1 MDVVEGALVDVVT
14 LEVEVVDGADD
25 VAEQRQGV
33 SVHWH
38 TGLFKSVSQRA
49 TGMPGMNNLLKMMDH

>member
-1 MDVVEGALVDVVT
+1 VDVVEGALVDVVT

-33 SVHWH
+33 SVH
-38 TGLFKSVSQRA
+38 
-49 TGMPGMNNLLKMMDH
+49 

>member
-25 VAEQRQGV
+25 VAEQLQGV
-33 SVHWH
+33 SVH
-38 TGLFKSVSQRA
+38 
-49 TGMPGMNNLLKMMDH
+49 